1 VNLSMTN
8 CPSYNAKPIRLMSS
22 LAKTLEMHESQLVQL
37 ADDANGLYRVA
48 REIRKPDGSLR
59 RTYDALP
66 RLKSVQR
73 LIKSRILARVSFP
86 DYLTGC
92 IKGRDYKVNA
102 ALHSGAKIVIAEDI
116 GSFFPSTSGSRVFDV
131 WRHFFGFGH
140 EVARCLTKLTTL
152 RNELPQGASTSAHLA
167 NLVFW
172 REEPQL
178 KARFDQRGIVY
189 SRFVDDIAVSCRSTI
204 DPLQKTE
211 VIASI
216 YRMIIRHGYRPKRT
230 KHELHTAG
238 NRMTVTK
245 LTVNS
250 KPGLPLEDRSKIRA
264 MVHELE
270 RLSAS
275 LENSQS
281 LQERLDTVAGKLALF
296 GRFHPGKAQALKR
309 RLGEV
314 RRIVASK

>member
-1 VNLSMTN
+1 MTD

-22 LAKTLEMHESQLVQL
+22 LAKTLEMDESQLVQL
-37 ADDANGLYRVA
+37 ANDANGLYRVA

-66 RLKSVQR
+66 RLKGVQR
-73 LIKSRILARVSFP
+73 LIKSRILSRVSFP
-86 DYLTGC
+86 EYLTGC

-116 GSFFPSTSGSRVFDV
+116 GGFFPSTSESRVFDV

-178 KARFDQRGIVY
+178 RARLDQNGIVY
-189 SRFVDDIAVSCRSTI
+189 SRFVDDVAVSCQSVI
-204 DPLQKTE
+204 DPAQKTE
-211 VIASI
+211 VIALI
-216 YRMIIRHGYRPKRT
+216 YGMMIRHGYRPKRS

-238 NRMTVTK
+238 HRMTVTK

-250 KPGLPLEDRSKIRA
+250 KPGLAREERSKIRA

-275 LENSQS
+275 LEDPQS
-281 LQERLDTVAGKLALF
+281 LQERLGTVAGKLALL

-309 RLGEV
+309 RFVEV
-314 RRIVASK
+314 RRIIAAK